1 MKTKYLII
9 FIGIFIIS
17 HVSYSQKKSGRE
29 ILVFFSEGVT
39 QQMKTIKGKTVK
51 QGYIEKET
59 LKNKLHAIGIRDSLL
74 EAALPKFNKSDT
86 VRIIN
91 ERTIHQADMTKL
103 FKIKIPRGKS
113 RNDLIKY
120 LNNLPEVLY
129 AEPNATPEPSVEPSD
144 SRFDDQWAL
153 DNTANP
159 GADIHAKA
167 AWDIYTGNS
176 DNIIA
181 IIDGGTDASHEDL
194 NDKMQGGD
202 SGVGW
207 DGHGTHVAGIAAA
220 ESNNSQGISGLD
232 WNARIHPQRVDNV
245 DGAASTYQAVI
256 DAVNYSSNVHVIN
269 NSWGLG
275 EEDGSPAGYNNT
287 IKLAFAYAYKA
298 NRTSV
303 AAMGNHQHI
312 YPDEIQYPAG
322 YANVIAVGNTTSQ
335 DEIYYKSVHGNHI
348 DVSAPGTFI
357 LSTINGSYDKISG
370 TSMAAPH
377 VAGIAS
383 LLKGYNP
390 DLAND
395 DIERI
400 IELSADD
407 IEELPGFDE
416 ASGYGRVN
424 AEAALNLL
432 QLPNE
437 LKQWTHSGGTTENS
451 TDEYTQ
457 QFLGVS
463 GLADGNYI
471 VKRYEVRKEVTFPES
486 FCDIIGAWGRGVYTT
501 GWSQMNPNF
510 GEGFCEIVPGTLT
523 NTGATLRTYVY
534 KVWDTGGSYKGFHPT
549 SPSNVSFDYTVLGI
563 PNPSGT
569 ISGPSPL
576 CSSSDTYTLNEI
588 PQGFSVTWSATPS
601 HLFTSTSGSGS
612 SFSTAW
618 DGSGS
623 GSGTI
628 TATLS
633 GECGSVELTKNIWAG
648 RPAQP
653 MLIFP
658 NDQVAEGK
666 RYQACAVAPGASSY
680 DWLVGG
686 GSIMGG
692 QGTDCIQFEVYC
704 NHFLD
709 LIVDGVNA
717 CGTGA
722 RGEKNVDIDCSGD
735 GSWEILSIHPNPSD
749 ERLTV
754 IVEEN
759 QDQYSSSSPKRSN
772 HKTERSDTYT
782 YYLYDLYHQL
792 VRQFETNKRRV
803 QITTNNLDAG
813 FYILHVVKG
822 EKVYRAKI
830 EIRH

>member
-1 MKTKYLII
+1 
-9 FIGIFIIS
+9 
-17 HVSYSQKKSGRE
+17 
-29 ILVFFSEGVT
+29 
-39 QQMKTIKGKTVK
+39 MKTIRGKTVK
-51 QGYIEKET
+51 QGHIEKET

-74 EAALPKFNKSDT
+74 EVALPKFNKSDT

-91 ERTIHQADMTKL
+91 ERKIHQADMTKL
-103 FKIKIPRGKS
+103 FKIKVPRGKS
-113 RNDLIKY
+113 RKDLIKY

-129 AEPNATPEPSVEPSD
+129 AEPNVTPEPSVEPSD

-181 IIDGGTDASHEDL
+181 IIDGGTDDSHEDL

-202 SGVGW
+202 NGVGW

-220 ESNNSQGISGLD
+220 ESNNSQGISGVD

-256 DAVNYSSNVHVIN
+256 DAVNYSSNVHVLN
-269 NSWGLG
+269 NSWRLR

-287 IKLAFAYAYKA
+287 IKMAFAYAYKA

-303 AAMGNHQHI
+303 AAMGNYQEF
-312 YPDEIQYPAG
+312 YPGEIAYPAG

-335 DEIYYKSVHGNHI
+335 DRIYRTSVHGNHI

-390 DLAND
+390 YLAND

-400 IELSADD
+400 IELSADN
-407 IEELPGFDE
+407 IEESGFDE

-437 LKQWTHSGGTTENS
+437 LKQWTHSGGTTESS

-486 FCDIIGAWGRGVYTT
+486 FCDIIGAWGRGVYTN

-549 SPSNVSFDYTVLGI
+549 SPSNVSFDYTILGI

-569 ISGPSPL
+569 ISGPSLL
-576 CSSSDTYTLNEI
+576 CSSSGTYTLNDI
-588 PQGFSVTWSATPS
+588 PQGFSVTWS
-601 HLFTSTSGSGS
+601 HS
-612 SFSTAW
+612 SNFSYV
-618 DGSGS
+618 S
-623 GSGTI
+623 
-628 TATLS
+628 
-633 GECGSVELTKNIWAG
+633 
-648 RPAQP
+648 
-653 MLIFP
+653 
-658 NDQVAEGK
+658 
-666 RYQACAVAPGASSY
+666 
-680 DWLVGG
+680 
-686 GSIMGG
+686 G
-692 QGTDCIQFEVYC
+692 QGTDSYQLEVTGHSVAGTDWVKASITGSGCSETIKKEVYL
-704 NHFLD
+704 NPPSSD
-709 LIVDGVNA
+709 LSIEVPYEPLGGDADFVAWGSGVASGITNYNWSVEGGFIKEDNNNEIVITPTCCKNDLKAVELNPVIHVTASADNPCGNYYAGRDISIDCDYGGVNPL
-717 CGTGA
+717 
-722 RGEKNVDIDCSGD
+722 NVY
-735 GSWEILSIHPNPSD
+735 PNPSD
-749 ERLTV
+749 AGFTV
-754 IVEEN
+754 TVKRANTTSEGSEN
-759 QDQYSSSSPKRSN
+759 ATQGNKPIQR
-772 HKTERSDTYT
+772 EF
-782 YYLYDLYHQL
+782 YLYDMHYNL
-792 VRQFETNKRRV
+792 VRKIKTSQRRLL
-803 QITTNNLDAG
+803 IKTHNLEEG
-813 FYILHVVKG
+813 IYFLKVVSGKNTWR
-822 EKVYRAKI
+822 KKI
-830 EIRH
+830 EVRH